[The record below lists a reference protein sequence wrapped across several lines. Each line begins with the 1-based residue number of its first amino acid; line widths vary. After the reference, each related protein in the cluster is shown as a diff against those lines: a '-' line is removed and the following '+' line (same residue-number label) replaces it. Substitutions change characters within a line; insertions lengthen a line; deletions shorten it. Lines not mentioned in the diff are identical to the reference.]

1 MPKQPSHCV
10 DGWQTWLETAVGTV
24 NPHWQLPMRV
34 IARFSGPNGEI
45 RVLEELATGARSYCE
60 GGVSQSHVLAGGEA
74 GVDYIRLM
82 AALLAGGGDILL
94 LGCGGGALATML
106 HRRGR
111 SVTVVD
117 VNPISFQLA
126 RTFFWMPD
134 GVECVTLDMRDFV
147 RNATRTFDAI
157 GIDVGGPCFA
167 YEKVLEPAV
176 VAHVRRVL
184 RDGGRIAI
192 NISCEAPDDPV
203 PARIADLLAAVG
215 LQVWLFKEDPS
226 QREANAVIL
235 GSDRSEAPPE
245 LSAMA
250 GEHWSLARL
259 VG

>member
-1 MPKQPSHCV
+1 M
-10 DGWQTWLETAVGTV
+10 G
-24 NPHWQLPMRV
+24 
-34 IARFSGPNGEI
+34 
-45 RVLEELATGARSYCE
+45 
-60 GGVSQSHVLAGGEA
+60 QSHVLAGGEA

-176 VAHVRRVL
+176 VAHVRR
-184 RDGGRIAI
+184 A
-192 NISCEAPDDPV
+192 S
-203 PARIADLLAAVG
+203 ARWWPHRHRHFMRGARRPRARAALPTCLL
-215 LQVWLFKEDPS
+215 P
-226 QREANAVIL
+226 L
-235 GSDRSEAPPE
+235 GSRSGCSRRIRASVKPT
-245 LSAMA
+245 
-250 GEHWSLARL
+250 R
-259 VG
+259 